1 METEEGEAP
10 TMSTNTERAREF
22 LSSVQPPSLRYEIAH
37 VAAFASELDAAE
49 RRGMERACLAACGVC
64 MHPGDFRAT
73 PVRGYGHQAGDYYH
87 LGAGDHRGSFHC
99 RASAIRALMEPK
111 P

>member
-1 METEEGEAP
+1 V
-10 TMSTNTERAREF
+10 STNTERAREF

-49 RRGMERACLAACGVC
+49 RRGMERACRAMCWRCAADIPLNAQGRHYHTGSGDLGIDCHAKPI
-64 MHPGDFRAT
+64 HP
-73 PVRGYGHQAGDYYH
+73 
-87 LGAGDHRGSFHC
+87 
-99 RASAIRALMEPK
+99 LMEPK